1 MSMSAGPRFGR
12 RRALAVLGAAFGLP
26 LLPERA
32 ASVPLWRW
40 DGYALGATASIR
52 LHHPDG
58 ARARSLITA
67 CVAELRRLEA
77 ALSLYRA
84 DSELCRL
91 NRNGDIR
98 HPTPDMLAAMHEAR
112 AWSERT
118 AGAFDPTVQPL
129 WRLYADHFAR
139 HPLGAAGPPL
149 AALAAARGFVDWR
162 SLEVSTDR
170 IAFVRPGMAA
180 TLNGIAQGFITD
192 RIVGRLRDADI
203 DSTLVEMG
211 EAAAVGLRPDGTP
224 WSAGIPDAAG
234 RVVTTLPLTGRAVA
248 TSAGFATRF
257 EPTGR
262 FHHLFDPTTGECA
275 HHVAA
280 VSVAAPSATAAD
292 ALSTALFVTPVA
304 AMPGLLKRAA
314 AAGAVEALI
323 QPHHG
328 PLLRMAA
335 APAKS
340 FPHANPHSKGT
351 TS

>member
-1 MSMSAGPRFGR
+1 MSTGPRFGR
-12 RRALAVLGAAFGLP
+12 RRVLAILGAALGLP

-32 ASVPLWRW
+32 ARAPLWRW
-40 DGYALGATASIR
+40 DGYALGAAASIR

-91 NRNGDIR
+91 NRHGDIR
-98 HPTPDMLAAMHEAR
+98 HPSRDILAAMREAR
-112 AWSERT
+112 AWSART

-139 HPLGAAGPPL
+139 RSPDAAGPRA
-149 AALAAARGFVDWR
+149 AALAAARDLVDWR

-180 TLNGIAQGFITD
+180 TLNGIAQGFVTD
-192 RIVGRLRDADI
+192 RIVDRLRDGDI

-211 EAAAVGLRPDGTP
+211 EAAAIGLCSDGTP
-224 WSAGIPDAAG
+224 WSVGIPDAAG

-248 TSAGFATRF
+248 TSAGSATRF

-262 FHHLFDPTTGECA
+262 FHHLFDPATGECA

-304 AMPGLLKRAA
+304 AMPGLLERAA

-323 QPHHG
+323 QFHHG
-328 PLLRMAA
+328 PLLHMAA
-335 APAKS
+335 APS
-340 FPHANPHSKGT
+340 MSSPHANPHSKGT